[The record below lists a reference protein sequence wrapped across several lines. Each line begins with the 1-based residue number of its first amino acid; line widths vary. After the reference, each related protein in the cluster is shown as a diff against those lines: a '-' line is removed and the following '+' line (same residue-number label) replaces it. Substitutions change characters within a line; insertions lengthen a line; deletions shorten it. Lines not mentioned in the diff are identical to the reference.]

1 MKQTIYCAMI
11 LLALAA
17 CHSPAKPPVALTG
30 PTGGSPA
37 DSVKTYDVKLLDN
50 KKDPVCGMPATAGME
65 DTIHVNGKVIGF
77 CSKGCKDEYLKN
89 PKGFQVVYK

>member
-1 MKQTIYCAMI
+1 MKQII
-11 LLALAA
+11 LCGVIMLAFAA
-17 CHSPAKPPVALTG
+17 CHSSAKQESALTG
-30 PTGGSPA
+30 PTDEA
-37 DSVKTYDVKLLDN
+37 KDSVKTYNVALLDN
-50 KKDPVCGMPATAGME
+50 KKDPVCGMPAPAGME